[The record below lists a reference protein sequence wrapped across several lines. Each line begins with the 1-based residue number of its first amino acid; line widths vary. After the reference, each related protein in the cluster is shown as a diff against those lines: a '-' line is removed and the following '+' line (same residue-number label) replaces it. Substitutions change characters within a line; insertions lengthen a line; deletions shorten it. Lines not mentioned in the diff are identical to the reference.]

1 MIRPLRETAE
11 TVTFRRGD
19 FQMLLQKLEDARD
32 LAALRRAERKR
43 KAGRTEYVPSDV
55 VKRLVAREHPVRVW
69 REHRRMSLQG
79 LARASGVKPGYLS
92 EIETGKKPGSVRS
105 LRAVAK
111 TLKIT
116 LDDLAAWL
124 D

>member
-1 MIRPLRETAE
+1 MIRPLRETAD
-11 TVTFRRGD
+11 TVTFRRVD
-19 FQMLLQKLEDARD
+19 FQTLLEELEDARD

-43 KAGRTEYVPSDV
+43 RAGKAEYVPVDV
-55 VKRLVAREHPVRVW
+55 VDRLVAGEHPVRVW
-69 REHRRMSLQG
+69 RQHREMSLQA

-92 EIETGKKPGSVRS
+92 EIETGKKPGSVRALHS
-105 LRAVAK
+105 IAK
-111 TLKIT
+111 ALTLS